1 MKNQLINIL
10 NGLNM
15 IEVKGQSVMILGDC
29 MTQLA
34 NVVNQLEQ
42 MEQEVNKEQVSKIQ
56 TTELEDE

>member
-42 MEQEVNKEQVSKIQ
+42 MEQEVNKEQVPKIQ

>member
-42 MEQEVNKEQVSKIQ
+42 MEQEVQVPKIQ

>member
-42 MEQEVNKEQVSKIQ
+42 MEQEVNKGQVPKIQ